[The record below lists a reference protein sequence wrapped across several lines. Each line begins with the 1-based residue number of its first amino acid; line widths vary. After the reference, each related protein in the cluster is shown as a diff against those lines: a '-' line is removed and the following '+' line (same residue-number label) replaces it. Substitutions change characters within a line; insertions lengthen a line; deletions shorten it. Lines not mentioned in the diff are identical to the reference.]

1 MVRVKICGITNL
13 QDGLGAVEAGADA
26 VGFVFYK
33 KSKRFVKPEDAKSI
47 VSKLPPFVYKVGVF
61 VNEEP
66 RKILEIV
73 KEVKLTAVQLHGDER
88 PDSCEYLGTRVEVI
102 KAFRIAEEKDV
113 EEVFRYRGITPLFDT
128 KVPEYGGSG
137 KNFDWK
143 ILEPFKSCLKRF
155 IVSGG
160 LNSENIGEVV
170 KRLSPYAVDVSSGV
184 EAYPGRKD
192 VEKMRAFVRNA
203 KGL

>member
-1 MVRVKICGITNL
+1 VVRVKICGITNL
-13 QDGLGAVEAGADA
+13 QDGLGAVEVGADA

-33 KSKRFVKPEDAKSI
+33 KSKRFVEPEVAKSI

-61 VNEEP
+61 VDEEP

-73 KEVKLTAVQLHGDER
+73 KEVKLTAVQLHGGER
-88 PDSCEYLGTRVEVI
+88 PDLCEYLGSQVEVI

-113 EEVFRYRGITPLFDT
+113 EEVFEYRGITPLFDT

-137 KNFDWK
+137 KRFDWQ
-143 ILEPFKSCLKRF
+143 ILEPFKSRLKRF
-155 IVSGG
+155 ILSGG
-160 LNSENIGEVV
+160 LNPENVGEAV
-170 KRLSPYAVDVSSGV
+170 KKLSPYAVDVSSGV
-184 EAYPGRKD
+184 EAYPGKKD
-192 VEKMRAFVRNA
+192 VKKMRAFVKNA